1 MTADRRIVAN
11 FFVSLDG
18 VVEAPDQWHYE
29 YFDAEMGAVIAA
41 GMDRADALLMG
52 GTLYREWAA
61 YWPANESADFGGFM
75 NGIPKYVVS
84 RTLERTD
91 WANATLLREYP
102 ATRLRELKAQPG
114 GDVVM
119 SGSATLVRWLLAE
132 GLLDELNLLVHPVV
146 VGSGAR
152 LFPAG
157 TPKVALELTGSR
169 VFGSGVLYLV
179 YRPAGAR
186 PREEA
191 SDVRIELG
199 TPSLA

>member
-1 MTADRRIVAN
+1 VNTERRIVAN

-18 VVEAPDQWHYE
+18 VVESPDRWHFE
-29 YFDAEMGAVIAA
+29 YFDAEMGAVIAD
-41 GMDRADALLMG
+41 GIDNADALLMG

-61 YWPANESADFGGFM
+61 YWPANAEEDFGGFM

-114 GDVVM
+114 RDIAM
-119 SGSATLVRWLLAE
+119 SGSATLMRWLLAE

-152 LFPAG
+152 LFPTG
-157 TPKVALELTGSR
+157 TEKAPLELTGSR
-169 VFGSGVLYLV
+169 VFGSGVVYLS

-186 PREEA
+186 RREA
-191 SDVRIELG
+191 NDLAAALG
-199 TPSLA
+199 EPSRA